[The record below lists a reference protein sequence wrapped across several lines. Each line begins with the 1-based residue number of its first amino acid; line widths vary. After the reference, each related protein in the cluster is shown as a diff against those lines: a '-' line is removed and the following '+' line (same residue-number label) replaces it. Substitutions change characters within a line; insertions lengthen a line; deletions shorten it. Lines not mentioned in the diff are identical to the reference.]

1 MKDLA
6 EKTFVVTGANTGIGK
21 ETARVLARRGARVV
35 LACRSDKQT
44 RPVIEEISAE
54 TGNDQ
59 LAFVQLDLGDLK
71 SVRDAAR
78 SLLDGEPRID
88 VLINNAGVAGQRG
101 FTKDGFELAFGVNH
115 LGHFLLTMLLLD
127 RLEQS
132 APSRIVN
139 VSSKS
144 HYRGRSIDWEA
155 VRKPT
160 KSISGLPE
168 YEVSKLANV
177 LFTRELAR
185 RLQGKGVNAYALHPG
200 VIASDVWRR
209 VPWPVRSLMKL
220 FMISVEEGAKT
231 TLYCATSKDVADQ
244 TGLYYDSCA
253 ERRPSRAARDDAL
266 AAELWKRS
274 AEWVQLDAPKGG
286 G

>member
-35 LACRSDKQT
+35 LACRSEKQT
-44 RPVIEEISAE
+44 RSVIEEISAE

-59 LAFVQLDLGDLK
+59 LAFVPLDLGDLK
-71 SVRDAAR
+71 SVREAAR
-78 SLLDGEPRID
+78 ALLDSEPRID

-144 HYRGRSIDWEA
+144 HYRGKSIDWEA

-231 TLYCATSKDVADQ
+231 TLYCATSRDVADQ

-253 ERRPSRAARDDAL
+253 ERRPSRAARDDTL
-266 AAELWKRS
+266 AAELWQRS